1 MTDAKAVQLRYLQSS
16 REAMVGKVDGLSEY
30 DARRPLTPTGTNLLG
45 LVKHLAGVEMGYFG
59 ATFDR
64 PVADPPH
71 WLVDDTW
78 DTDPMVDMV
87 ATADETREEIVGL
100 YRRAWAHADA
110 TVAAL
115 DLDAVGHVAHW
126 EPPRDEVTLHQILV
140 HVIAETARHAGQA
153 DILREGLDGV
163 AGLRAPGDN
172 LPTDDAAW
180 WSAHVER
187 VERAARGA

>member
-1 MTDAKAVQLRYLQSS
+1 VQASRDAVLD
-16 REAMVGKVDGLSEY
+16 KVDGLSEY

-78 DTDPMVDMV
+78 DTDPMVDML
-87 ATADETREEIVGL
+87 AGADESREDVVAL

-110 TVAAL
+110 TIAAL
-115 DLDAVGHVAHW
+115 PLDAAGHVAHW
-126 EPPRDEVTLHQILV
+126 QPPRSQVTLHDMLV
-140 HVIAETARHAGQA
+140 HVIAETARHAGHA
-153 DILREGLDGV
+153 DIVREGLDGV
-163 AGLRAPGDN
+163 TGLRAPGDN
-172 LPTDDAAW
+172 MPTEDAAW
-180 WSAHVER
+180 WSAHVAR
-187 VERAARGA
+187 VEDSARRFR